1 MSIQNKEKLNQLYR
15 LLPEGAVVS
24 SRWLQEKGYSCQLI
38 FKYARA
44 GWLNS
49 VGRGAYCR
57 PTTQVNWMGLIAS
70 WQNVDKG
77 TFHVGGET
85 ALNLQG
91 FAHYLKF
98 SSEGQ
103 IYLFGHSAV
112 PAWVKQVALKESLRF
127 KSGCISDKSKNIL
140 GLTEIPSAI
149 NGWMLKISGPER
161 AILETLEEVQDE
173 FTFTFAAELMEG
185 LTTLRPKL
193 VNQLLQLCG
202 NIRVKRLFMFMA
214 KYYNH
219 TWVKQISEKTVA
231 LGSGKRVVVQ
241 NGKLDKEYLITVP
254 RAFHDRSK

>member
-1 MSIQNKEKLNQLYR
+1 MGIQSKEKLNQLYK

-38 FKYARA
+38 FKYSRA

-49 VGRGAYCR
+49 AGRGAYCR
-57 PTTQVNWMGLIAS
+57 PTTEVNWRGLIAS
-70 WQNVDKG
+70 WQNVNKG

-103 IYLFGHSAV
+103 IYLFGHYAV
-112 PAWVKQVALKESLRF
+112 PAWVKQVALKESFRF
-127 KSGCISDKSKNIL
+127 KSGCISDKPKNIL
-140 GLTEIPSAI
+140 GLTEIPSPI

-161 AILETLEEVQDE
+161 AIFETLEEVQDE

-193 VNQLLQLCG
+193 VNQLLQLCS

-219 TWVKQISEKTVA
+219 AWVKQIREKTVE
-231 LGSGKRVVVQ
+231 LGRGKRVVVKK
-241 NGKLDKEYLITVP
+241 GKLNKEYLITIP
-254 RAFHDRSK
+254 ESFHDRSK

>member
-1 MSIQNKEKLNQLYR
+1 MSIQNKEKLNQLYD
-15 LLPEGAVVS
+15 LLPEGAIVS

-38 FKYARA
+38 FKYART
-44 GWLNS
+44 GWLKS

-57 PTTQVNWMGLIAS
+57 PTTEVTWRGLIAS

-77 TFHVGGET
+77 AFHVGGET

-98 SSEGQ
+98 SGEGQ
-103 IYLFGHSAV
+103 IYLFGHSAI
-112 PAWVKQVALKESLRF
+112 PAWVKQVALKEFFRF
-127 KSGCISDKSKNIL
+127 KSGCISEESKKTL
-140 GLTEIPSAI
+140 GLTETPSMI
-149 NGWMLKISGPER
+149 SGWMLKVSGPER
-161 AILETLEEVQDE
+161 AILETLEEVRDE

-193 VNQLLQLCG
+193 VNQLLQICS

-219 TWVKQISEKTVA
+219 AWVKQIQERTVE
-231 LGSGKRVVVQ
+231 LGKGKRVVVQ
-241 NGKLDKEYLITVP
+241 KGKLNKEYLITVP
-254 RAFHDRSK
+254 KIFYDRSK